1 MVWETIFI
9 DVVKM
14 IFIFIVSASISPLMS
29 ETGKRKTMTFFVFF
43 YSWLLMKLSS
53 RGESKKILIEPFGA
67 EIAEKSME
75 FLLCL
80 MRKICACRKII
91 KMNGITTNI
100 FWTLYPDDNG
110 FVKCSYYYRESGKY
124 KIQIDITLFSQN
136 DEIQKI
142 GRLTNIF
149 PWFKKEVAQIC
160 SLITV
165 SFFG

>member
-1 MVWETIFI
+1 MTSNEVVIERGKQKDFDRTIWSG
-9 DVVKM
+9 DCRKVNG
-14 IFIFIVSASISPLMS
+14 VS
-29 ETGKRKTMTFFVFF
+29 FV
-43 YSWLLMKLSS
+43 SDEE
-53 RGESKKILIEPFGA
+53 R
-67 EIAEKSME
+67 
-75 FLLCL
+75 
-80 MRKICACRKII
+80 ICACRKRI
-91 KMNGITTNI
+91 KMNGIATNI

-124 KIQIDITLFSQN
+124 KIQNDITLFSQN

-142 GRLTNIF
+142 VRLTNIF